1 MFPTTA
7 IVLLT
12 GSLALCAPQGETTGQ
27 AGTTRPGLPAAL
39 RLEVGLGYDLFTHSY
54 RVLSADTSTTLS
66 EGSSMLNVVWSPWRD
81 LGRQLELG
89 NRFYASREYLHNV
102 VSGYWSS
109 IAGGLAWA
117 ADARWEA
124 KRFQDGTLTY
134 ANDHDALQAALR
146 GSWRWDR
153 RWGVRGSLQ
162 ADSFTYDRRSEF
174 FYDTR
179 TWSAEAAFG
188 GGGWFGP
195 WWELDGRGGA
205 QAAPDTSVLDHTDR
219 EARLRAGWVFDDAG
233 EVSAELTWSR
243 RDYPTGG
250 PRPDR
255 AAFGVELYGRLRPL
269 ERWGGWFDLYLDRAT
284 YSVQTLVYNDAREL
298 RLAAGPAWHP
308 STATEVRLGLGVA
321 DRTSG
326 GFSDTTYVD
335 IFGVTRIVDAW
346 TQPFLFLE
354 TTLYTSGGLW
364 LMATLEGG
372 RRRYGSSTEWD
383 SDYYYLDLGGS
394 AEIPLPGGLALQ
406 LMTNFTPEQHR
417 EPEDNRVT
425 NYTSV
430 DLIWRFR

>member
-195 WWELDGRGGA
+195 WWELDGRGGTTR
-205 QAAPDTSVLDHTDR
+205 PEGPV
-219 EARLRAGWVFDDAG
+219 
-233 EVSAELTWSR
+233 
-243 RDYPTGG
+243 PTGLPSEWNFMG
-250 PRPDR
+250 DCAPSSAGGDGSIYIWTAPLTPSRPWSTTMPGNC
-255 AAFGVELYGRLRPL
+255 AWP
-269 ERWGGWFDLYLDRAT
+269 
-284 YSVQTLVYNDAREL
+284 
-298 RLAAGPAWHP
+298 PAP
-308 STATEVRLGLGVA
+308 PGT
-321 DRTSG
+321 
-326 GFSDTTYVD
+326 
-335 IFGVTRIVDAW
+335 
-346 TQPFLFLE
+346 
-354 TTLYTSGGLW
+354 
-364 LMATLEGG
+364 
-372 RRRYGSSTEWD
+372 RRRRPRCGWAWGWPIAPPEASPTPPTWTSSASPGSWMPGPSPFSSWRPRSTPAAV
-383 SDYYYLDLGGS
+383 SG
-394 AEIPLPGGLALQ
+394 
-406 LMTNFTPEQHR
+406 
-417 EPEDNRVT
+417 
-425 NYTSV
+425 
-430 DLIWRFR
+430 